1 MKRPERRAA
10 VRNQR
15 GLSLIETIV
24 ALSLFAV
31 SAATMSQFLVS
42 QIRHAS
48 NNNLHT
54 KAYSLAE
61 DQLETVRS
69 QRFNDMASSSKQVSV
84 GAVKYTIA
92 TTVTNNT
99 PANGLKSINVD
110 VKWTDNTG
118 PKNVTLSTIYTEVRR
133 F

>member
-15 GLSLIETIV
+15 GISLIETIV

-61 DQLETVRS
+61 DQLETIRS

-99 PANGLKSINVD
+99 PANGLKSIDVD
-110 VKWTDNTG
+110 VNWTDNTG
-118 PKNVTLSTIYTEVRR
+118 PKNVSLSTIYTEVRR

>member
-1 MKRPERRAA
+1 MKRAERRAA

-31 SAATMSQFLVS
+31 TAATMSKFLVA

-48 NNNLHT
+48 NNNLQT
-54 KAYSLAE
+54 KAYALAE
-61 DQLETVRS
+61 DQLETIRS
-69 QRFNDMASSSKQVSV
+69 QRFNDMASSSKQVNV
-84 GAVKYTIA
+84 GAVKYTVA

-99 PANGLKSINVD
+99 PASGLKSINVA
-110 VKWTDNTG
+110 VNWTDNSG
-118 PKNVTLSTIYTEVRR
+118 PKNVSLSTIYTEVRR

>member
-1 MKRPERRAA
+1 MKRAERRAA

-31 SAATMSQFLVS
+31 TAATTSKFLVS

-48 NNNLHT
+48 NNNLQT

-61 DQLETVRS
+61 DQLETIRS
-69 QRFNDMASSSKQVSV
+69 QRFNDMVSSSKQVTV
-84 GAVKYTIA
+84 GAVKYTVA
-92 TTVTNNT
+92 ATVTDDT
-99 PANGLKSINVD
+99 PSNGLKSINVA
-110 VKWTDNTG
+110 VNWTDNSG
-118 PKNVTLSTIYTEVRR
+118 PKNINVSTIYTEVRR